1 MKVAFASDLHFVY
14 ANYGKIDPGTGIHSR
29 YLDWQRTWVYVVD
42 KVLEEECDALVIAGD
57 IFRNNRP
64 HPLEISTFVQGIKG
78 LWATGTPVVIVA
90 GNHDQDADGKSP
102 ALELL
107 DAFGVPSLHIY
118 TRPDIKE
125 LQTRAGT
132 LQVAVLPWPSR
143 AQLLAK
149 TEKSMAA
156 AEINTLLADKLVQ
169 IIRALEIQRR
179 PDLPSILVG
188 HLSVGGA
195 ITSSEQILA
204 MVDEALVPMAAF
216 EEAGFDAVCLGHIHK
231 AQVLRPAAP
240 WVAYGGSL
248 ERVDFG
254 EEKEDK
260 GFWILDVEPG
270 RVEARF
276 EKVPCR
282 TFATIQCDLTG
293 EDPVKAEEKLATA
306 IDAASKDG
314 SLQDAVVRVKYRA
327 TAEQAR
333 YIKAENL
340 SEMLY
345 AAGAFYVAGIFGD
358 VEREERTRVEEI
370 KEGLGVL
377 DALKLYL
384 ANQGIEDDKIPA
396 ILECAEGLLQVAA
409 GL

>member
-1 MKVAFASDLHFVY
+1 MRVAFASDLHFVY
-14 ANYGKIDPGTGIHSR
+14 ANYGKADPDTGIHSR
-29 YLDWQRTWVYVVD
+29 YRDWQRTWGYVVD
-42 KVLEEECDALVIAGD
+42 KVVEKKCDVLVIAGD

-64 HPLEISTFVQGIKG
+64 HPLEISSFVQGIKG
-78 LWATGTPVVIVA
+78 LWATGIPAVIVA
-90 GNHDQDADGKSP
+90 GNHDQDADGRSP

-118 TRPDIKE
+118 TRPGIVE
-125 LQTRAGT
+125 LKTHNGT
-132 LQVAVLPWPSR
+132 LQIAALPWPSR

-149 TEKSMAA
+149 TEKNMSA

-169 IIRALEIQRR
+169 IIRALGMERR
-179 PDLPSILVG
+179 PDIPSVLVG

-195 ITSSEQILA
+195 ITSSEQVLA
-204 MVDEALVPMAAF
+204 MVDEALVPMASF

-240 WVAYGGSL
+240 WVAYGGSM

-260 GFWILDVEPG
+260 GFWILDMAPG
-270 RVEARF
+270 SIETHF

-282 TFATIQCDLTG
+282 QFTTIQCDLIG
-293 EDPVKAEEKLATA
+293 EEPVRVEDKLTA
-306 IDAASKDG
+306 AIETASKDG
-314 SLQDAVVRVKYRA
+314 RLQDAVVRIKYRA
-327 TAEQAR
+327 TAEQAA
-333 YIKAENL
+333 YIKAETL

-358 VEREERTRVEEI
+358 VEREERARVEEI

-384 ANQGIEDDKIPA
+384 ESQGTEDEKIPG
-396 ILECAEGLLQVAA
+396 ILGCAEELLQAA
-409 GL
+409 CG